1 MGPKKIAAYL
11 VFAGEMREPTKAE
24 LIAAGDAKPGMG
36 DIAKRVGEKWKL
48 LSEDEKAAYK
58 TKAETINAENE
69 REYAAKV
76 ASGEIVE
83 GGEDDKDDAEPDLS
97 LPLARVK
104 RIMRLDK
111 EVKNT
116 AVDAC
121 RLVSRATELFV
132 ESLVEGA
139 YHTMKQQKRK
149 TVKHADVEHH
159 VLRKPRLEFLHD
171 HGTFFFFFNFATLA
185 TPAIVAAARG
195 ARSRRTSTDHVPEL
209 PSRTHRFTPLQ
220 THLTSNPPAS
230 LRISLGD
237 APDGGAEGQ
246 GKRRGRRRRR
256 RAQSAARRA
265 YGRQAGDRVLRPEC
279 FRRRRRAGSAHGARR
294 LERRAAV
301 KDYVTTVEDYVL
313 FRRSVR
319 AMTSRLQ

>member
-11 VFAGEMREPTKAE
+11 VFAGEMREPAKAE
-24 LIAAGDAKPGMG
+24 LVALGDPKPGMG

-83 GGEDDKDDAEPDLS
+83 GGEEEKEDAEPDLS

-121 RLVSRATELFV
+121 RLISRATELFV

-139 YHTMKQQKRK
+139 YQTMKAQKRK

-171 HGTFFFFFNFATLA
+171 HGASFVSSFSNVSRD
-185 TPAIVAAARG
+185 PSRRAARV
-195 ARSRRTSTDHVPEL
+195 ARPPSLRAPPSTDRETRPLETRLGSARVRPV
-209 PSRTHRFTPLQ
+209 SRTCER
-220 THLTSNPPAS
+220 N
-230 LRISLGD
+230 D
-237 APDGGAEGQ
+237 ARAQSGRCA
-246 GKRRGRRRRR
+246 RRRRR
-256 RAQSAARRA
+256 RTRKTSRAGATTTRPGRR
-265 YGRQAGDRVLRPEC
+265 PP
-279 FRRRRRAGSAHGARR
+279 RRRAPGR
-294 LERRAAV
+294 
-301 KDYVTTVEDYVL
+301 
-313 FRRSVR
+313 
-319 AMTSRLQ
+319 

>member
-24 LIAAGDAKPGMG
+24 LVAEGDAKPGMG

-69 REYAAKV
+69 REYAAKI

-83 GGEDDKDDAEPDLS
+83 GGEDDKDETEPDLS

-139 YHTMKQQKRK
+139 FQTMKAQKRK
-149 TVKHADVEHH
+149 TVKHGDVEHH
-159 VLRKPRLEFLHD
+159 VLRKARLEFLHD
-171 HGTFFFFFNFATLA
+171 HGTFFSFFLSS
-185 TPAIVAAARG
+185 PPDSVAALRRLTKSSHSFLF
-195 ARSRRTSTDHVPEL
+195 ARSNTRARHEPWPVQSGRCAL
-209 PSRTHRFTPLQ
+209 P
-220 THLTSNPPAS
+220 
-230 LRISLGD
+230 
-237 APDGGAEGQ
+237 
-246 GKRRGRRRRR
+246 RRRRTR
-256 RAQSAARRA
+256 KTSRARRTTTRR
-265 YGRQAGDRVLRPEC
+265 GLRPP
-279 FRRRRRAGSAHGARR
+279 RRRAPGR
-294 LERRAAV
+294 
-301 KDYVTTVEDYVL
+301 
-313 FRRSVR
+313 
-319 AMTSRLQ
+319 

>member
-83 GGEDDKDDAEPDLS
+83 GGEDDKEDAEPDLS

-171 HGTFFFFFNFATLA
+171 HGTFFF
-185 TPAIVAAARG
+185 
-195 ARSRRTSTDHVPEL
+195 
-209 PSRTHRFTPLQ
+209 LQ
-220 THLTSNPPAS
+220 A
-230 LRISLGD
+230 
-237 APDGGAEGQ
+237 
-246 GKRRGRRRRR
+246 
-256 RAQSAARRA
+256 
-265 YGRQAGDRVLRPEC
+265 
-279 FRRRRRAGSAHGARR
+279 
-294 LERRAAV
+294 
-301 KDYVTTVEDYVL
+301 
-313 FRRSVR
+313 
-319 AMTSRLQ
+319 

>member
-171 HGTFFFFFNFATLA
+171 HGKFFLRK
-185 TPAIVAAARG
+185 PRL
-195 ARSRRTSTDHVPEL
+195 SRRRRSSPPRAALGRAGRRPTTSLTA
-209 PSRTHRFTPLQ
+209 SFSNSPL
-220 THLTSNPPAS
+220 HPTSNPPHFKPT
-230 LRISLGD
+230 RITANQSGRC
-237 APDGGAEGQ
+237 A
-246 GKRRGRRRRR
+246 RRRRR
-256 RAQSAARRA
+256 RTR
-265 YGRQAGDRVLRPEC
+265 
-279 FRRRRRAGSAHGARR
+279 
-294 LERRAAV
+294 
-301 KDYVTTVEDYVL
+301 K
-313 FRRSVR
+313 
-319 AMTSRLQ
+319 TSRATATTTRPKRRPPRLRAPGR

>member
-171 HGTFFFFFNFATLA
+171 HGKFFFFFN
-185 TPAIVAAARG
+185 
-195 ARSRRTSTDHVPEL
+195 SRD
-209 PSRTHRFTPLQ
+209 SRD
-220 THLTSNPPAS
+220 A
-230 LRISLGD
+230 GD
-237 APDGGAEGQ
+237 
-246 GKRRGRRRRR
+246 RRR
-256 RAQSAARRA
+256 RARSSVAPDV
-265 YGRQAGDRVLRPEC
+265 DRPRP
-279 FRRRRRAGSAHGARR
+279 
-294 LERRAAV
+294 
-301 KDYVTTVEDYVL
+301 
-313 FRRSVR
+313 
-319 AMTSRLQ
+319 

>member
-69 REYAAKV
+69 REYAAKI

-83 GGEDDKDDAEPDLS
+83 GGEDDKEDAEPDLS

-171 HGTFFFFFNFATLA
+171 HGTFFFLRRDSRDAGDHRCR
-185 TPAIVAAARG
+185 RG
-195 ARSRRTSTDHVPEL
+195 APSRRTLTDHAPEL
-209 PSRTHRFTPLQ
+209 SSRTHRFTPLQ
-220 THLTSNPPAS
+220 THLTS
-230 LRISLGD
+230 RIAHQSGRC
-237 APDGGAEGQ
+237 A
-246 GKRRGRRRRR
+246 RRRRR
-256 RAQSAARRA
+256 RTRKTSRTTATTT
-265 YGRQAGDRVLRPEC
+265 RP
-279 FRRRRRAGSAHGARR
+279 RRRPPRLRAPGR
-294 LERRAAV
+294 
-301 KDYVTTVEDYVL
+301 
-313 FRRSVR
+313 
-319 AMTSRLQ
+319 

>member
-11 VFAGEMREPTKAE
+11 VFAGEMREPAKAE
-24 LIAAGDAKPGMG
+24 LVALGDPKPGMG

-83 GGEDDKDDAEPDLS
+83 GGEEEKEDAEPDLS

-121 RLVSRATELFV
+121 RLISRATELFV

-139 YHTMKQQKRK
+139 YQTMKAQKRK

-171 HGTFFFFFNFATLA
+171 HGASFVSSFSNVSRD
-185 TPAIVAAARG
+185 PSRRAARV
-195 ARSRRTSTDHVPEL
+195 ARPPSLRAPPSTDRETRPLETRLGSARVRPV
-209 PSRTHRFTPLQ
+209 SRTRER
-220 THLTSNPPAS
+220 N
-230 LRISLGD
+230 D
-237 APDGGAEGQ
+237 ARAQSGRCA
-246 GKRRGRRRRR
+246 RRRRR
-256 RAQSAARRA
+256 RTRKTSRA
-265 YGRQAGDRVLRPEC
+265 GATTTRPE
-279 FRRRRRAGSAHGARR
+279 RRPPRRRAPGR
-294 LERRAAV
+294 
-301 KDYVTTVEDYVL
+301 
-313 FRRSVR
+313 
-319 AMTSRLQ
+319 

>member
-58 TKAETINAENE
+58 AKAETINAENE
-69 REYAAKV
+69 REYAAKI

-83 GGEDDKDDAEPDLS
+83 GGEDDKEDAEPDLS

-171 HGTFFFFFNFATLA
+171 HGTFFFFLILATLA

-195 ARSRRTSTDHVPEL
+195 ARSRRTSTDHVP
-209 PSRTHRFTPLQ
+209 HRFLLELTASPHFKPTSLQ
-220 THLTSNPPAS
+220 THPHHCESVWAMRPTAAQKDKENVEGDGDDDAPKAPPA
-230 LRISLGD
+230 
-237 APDGGAEGQ
+237 APT
-246 GKRRGRRRRR
+246 
-256 RAQSAARRA
+256 
-265 YGRQAGDRVLRPEC
+265 
-279 FRRRRRAGSAHGARR
+279 GARQVTEFFGR
-294 LERRAAV
+294 SSSAGVGASEAPTEPAA
-301 KDYVTTVEDYVL
+301 
-313 FRRSVR
+313 SN
-319 AMTSRLQ
+319 AAPP

>member
-69 REYAAKV
+69 REYAAKI

-83 GGEDDKDDAEPDLS
+83 GGEDDKEDAEPDLS

-171 HGTFFFFFNFATLA
+171 HGTFFFFTGVTLA
-185 TPAIVAAARG
+185 TPAIIAAARG
-195 ARSRRTSTDHVPEL
+195 APSRRTLTDHAPEL
-209 PSRTHRFTPLQ
+209 SSRTHRFTPPQ
-220 THLTSNPPAS
+220 TLLTS
-230 LRISLGD
+230 RIAHQSGRC
-237 APDGGAEGQ
+237 A
-246 GKRRGRRRRR
+246 RRRRR
-256 RAQSAARRA
+256 RTRKTSRTTATTT
-265 YGRQAGDRVLRPEC
+265 RP
-279 FRRRRRAGSAHGARR
+279 RRRPPRLRAPGR
-294 LERRAAV
+294 
-301 KDYVTTVEDYVL
+301 
-313 FRRSVR
+313 
-319 AMTSRLQ
+319 

>member
-149 TVKHADVEHH
+149 TVKHADVDHH

-171 HGTFFFFFNFATLA
+171 HVWAMRPTVAQKDKENVEGDGDDDAPKA
-185 TPAIVAAARG
+185 PPAAPTG
-195 ARSRRTSTDHVPEL
+195 ARQVTEFFGRSASAGVGEPEA
-209 PSRTHRFTPLQ
+209 PTEPAA
-220 THLTSNPPAS
+220 SNAAPP
-230 LRISLGD
+230 
-237 APDGGAEGQ
+237 
-246 GKRRGRRRRR
+246 
-256 RAQSAARRA
+256 
-265 YGRQAGDRVLRPEC
+265 
-279 FRRRRRAGSAHGARR
+279 
-294 LERRAAV
+294 
-301 KDYVTTVEDYVL
+301 
-313 FRRSVR
+313 
-319 AMTSRLQ
+319 

>member
-69 REYAAKV
+69 REYAAKI

-171 HGTFFFFFNFATLA
+171 HGTFFFLRRDSRDAGDH
-185 TPAIVAAARG
+185 RCR
-195 ARSRRTSTDHVPEL
+195 ARSSVAPDVDRPRPRAFFSN
-209 PSRTHRFTPLQ
+209 SPL
-220 THLTSNPPAS
+220 HPTSNPPHLAYRAS
-230 LRISLGD
+230 VWAMRPTAAQKDKENVEDDGDDD
-237 APDGGAEGQ
+237 APKAPP
-246 GKRRGRRRRR
+246 
-256 RAQSAARRA
+256 AA
-265 YGRQAGDRVLRPEC
+265 PT
-279 FRRRRRAGSAHGARR
+279 GARQVTEFFGR
-294 LERRAAV
+294 SSSAGVGAPEAHAEPTVSNAAPP
-301 KDYVTTVEDYVL
+301 
-313 FRRSVR
+313 
-319 AMTSRLQ
+319 

>member
-1 MGPKKIAAYL
+1 
-11 VFAGEMREPTKAE
+11 MREPTKAE
-24 LIAAGDAKPGMG
+24 LVAEGDAKPGMG

-58 TKAETINAENE
+58 QKAETINAENE
-69 REYAAKV
+69 REYAAKI

-83 GGEDDKDDAEPDLS
+83 GGEDDKDDNEPDLS

-139 YHTMKQQKRK
+139 FQTMKAQKRK
-149 TVKHADVEHH
+149 TVKHGDVEHH

-171 HGTFFFFFNFATLA
+171 HGTFFFLFFHR
-185 TPAIVAAARG
+185 P
-195 ARSRRTSTDHVPEL
+195 RR
-209 PSRTHRFTPLQ
+209 
-220 THLTSNPPAS
+220 
-230 LRISLGD
+230 
-237 APDGGAEGQ
+237 
-246 GKRRGRRRRR
+246 
-256 RAQSAARRA
+256 ARRA
-265 YGRQAGDRVLRPEC
+265 GVD
-279 FRRRRRAGSAHGARR
+279 
-294 LERRAAV
+294 
-301 KDYVTTVEDYVL
+301 
-313 FRRSVR
+313 
-319 AMTSRLQ
+319 

>member
-24 LIAAGDAKPGMG
+24 LVAEGDAKPGMG

-58 TKAETINAENE
+58 QKAETINAENE
-69 REYAAKV
+69 REYAAKI

-83 GGEDDKDDAEPDLS
+83 GGEDDKDDNEPDLS

-139 YHTMKQQKRK
+139 FATMKAQKRK
-149 TVKHADVEHH
+149 TVKHGDVEHH

-171 HGTFFFFFNFATLA
+171 HGTILFFSFFFFHRLLHAV
-185 TPAIVAAARG
+185 VARE
-195 ARSRRTSTDHVPEL
+195 STDVTSSSHY
-209 PSRTHRFTPLQ
+209 PSF
-220 THLTSNPPAS
+220 S
-230 LRISLGD
+230 LI
-237 APDGGAEGQ
+237 
-246 GKRRGRRRRR
+246 
-256 RAQSAARRA
+256 
-265 YGRQAGDRVLRPEC
+265 
-279 FRRRRRAGSAHGARR
+279 
-294 LERRAAV
+294 
-301 KDYVTTVEDYVL
+301 
-313 FRRSVR
+313 
-319 AMTSRLQ
+319 

>member
-11 VFAGEMREPTKAE
+11 VFAGEMREPAKAE
-24 LIAAGDAKPGMG
+24 LVALGDEKPGMG

-121 RLVSRATELFV
+121 RLISRATELFV

-139 YHTMKQQKRK
+139 YQTMKRQKRK
-149 TVKHADVEHH
+149 TVKHGDVEHH
-159 VLRKPRLEFLHD
+159 VLRKARLEFLHD
-171 HGTFFFFFNFATLA
+171 HGTPNALLFHTR
-185 TPAIVAAARG
+185 VRRRDGRG
-195 ARSRRTSTDHVPEL
+195 ARPLAPRVPPSTDRDA
-209 PSRTHRFTPLQ
+209 SSTATKKNRT
-220 THLTSNPPAS
+220 A
-230 LRISLGD
+230 
-237 APDGGAEGQ
+237 
-246 GKRRGRRRRR
+246 
-256 RAQSAARRA
+256 
-265 YGRQAGDRVLRPEC
+265 
-279 FRRRRRAGSAHGARR
+279 
-294 LERRAAV
+294 
-301 KDYVTTVEDYVL
+301 
-313 FRRSVR
+313 RRSVWAMRPTAAQKDKENVEGEGDDDATKAPPAAPAGARQVTDFFGR
-319 AMTSRLQ
+319 AGGAGESEAAATAPAETATPP